1 MVRKIRCIAVML
13 AVLVSGVVVQS
24 ACADLIRLGS
34 GGELRGKMDRRSR
47 KPSQP
52 EITINTLSGAVVVVE
67 REQVQFVTTRPLSV
81 EEYETRVHTLPDEID
96 AHWELA
102 NWCFK
107 KNLKKQRRT
116 HLKRIVELDPNHAR
130 AQRGLG
136 RVKQN
141 GEWISHDEL
150 MLREGYVKHKGRYV
164 TPQQLEFIELTATQ
178 REAERTWY
186 KKIRQWRSWLANR
199 NRDKR
204 QRGLA
209 QLLSVNEPEAVAGL
223 VRVFSNDKNKE
234 QRQLYVKILA
244 QIPGAKP
251 VAPLV
256 KQSLRDVDSQVRFS
270 ALNAIPEVQY
280 TTAARLYAVQLTNK
294 LNEVVRRAA
303 VALRRVGNP
312 TIVPNLIDALVT
324 THAYRVRVRT
334 GNAFSFRT
342 NGSLNPQAT
351 SLPLEVETK
360 LRTGQYPNGVIVLDK
375 TPRLPTKLVT
385 RRRGLQNVEVL
396 TTLQELTGQSFG
408 YDARS
413 WSLWWASHKSS
424 ASPSAAV
431 P

>member
-1 MVRKIRCIAVML
+1 MVRQNRCVAAML
-13 AVLVSGVVVQS
+13 AVLVSGAAINT

-47 KPSQP
+47 RPSQP
-52 EITINTLSGAVVVVE
+52 EVTINTLSGAVVVVE
-67 REQVQFVTTRPLSV
+67 REQVQFITPRPLSV
-81 EEYETRVHTLPDEID
+81 EEYETRVRSLPDEID

-102 NWCFK
+102 TWCFK
-107 KNLKKQRRT
+107 KNLKKQRRI
-116 HLKRIVELDPNHAR
+116 HLERIVELDPNHAR
-130 AQRGLG
+130 AHRGLG
-136 RVKQN
+136 HVKQN
-141 GEWISHDEL
+141 GEWISRDEL

-164 TPQQLEFIELTATQ
+164 TPQELEFIELTAAQ
-178 REAERTWY
+178 RDVERRWY
-186 KKIRQWRSWLANR
+186 KKIRTWRSWLTNR

-209 QLLSVNEPEAVAGL
+209 QLLSVTEPEAVAGL
-223 VRVFSNDKNKE
+223 VRVFSDDKNKQ

-256 KQSLRDVDSQVRFS
+256 KQSLHDVDSQVRFG
-270 ALNAIPEVQY
+270 ALNAIPEEQY
-280 TTAARLYAVQLTNK
+280 TTAARLYAVQLTDK
-294 LNEVVRRAA
+294 LNDIVRRAA

-312 TIVPNLIDALVT
+312 AIVPNLIDALVT
-324 THAYRVRVRT
+324 THTYRVRVPS
-334 GNAFSFRT
+334 GNAVSFSK
-342 NGSLNPQAT
+342 NGSSNRQAT

-360 LRTGQYPNGVIVLDK
+360 LRTGQYPNGVIVLDQM
-375 TPRLPTKLVT
+375 PRLPTKLVT
-385 RRRGLQNVEVL
+385 TRRRLQNLEVL

-424 ASPSAAV
+424 APSATV